1 MNTPLVI
8 AGIGTLV
15 TAAIHILEGGRA
27 VLAPMKRAPFD
38 RVANR
43 TMEVCWHVI
52 SANLVLSGIALPL
65 IATVWESAAVGHFI
79 AAHFISYAVLFIAV
93 AKVSGITGAWLKLPQ
108 GTLFIPL
115 AVLTWWG
122 VL

>member
-1 MNTPLVI
+1 MNVPLVI
-8 AGIGTLV
+8 AGVGTLV
-15 TAAIHILEGGRA
+15 TATIHIWGGGKA

-38 RVANR
+38 PVANR

-52 SANLVLSGIALPL
+52 SANLVLSGIALLL

-79 AAHFISYAVLFIAV
+79 AAHFISYAVLFIGI
-93 AKVSGITGAWLKLPQ
+93 AKVSQIPGAWFKLPQ
-108 GTLFIPL
+108 WTLFIPL
-115 AVLTWWG
+115 AGLTWWG